1 MQDNVDRDYLSHL
14 GRTIIEKLAQ
24 VNRAHLIMRTFL
36 LSGTILLAAT
46 ASVLAEDATGEWLVE
61 DKSARIKIVNCQNAL
76 WGVMWAEKS
85 PGFDTGNRDP
95 SMKGRPML
103 GIPILINLKPTE
115 ANSWAG
121 KVYDPKGST
130 FMAAGGIYDVKI
142 KLAKKDTLEVRG
154 CMMGIC
160 DGEDWS
166 RIINPNT
173 PPIPPSQ
180 AAAPS
185 VGGAKGSAMA
195 PPPASGAKGSAMAPQ
210 GGAMAPQGGAMAP
223 APKGNTMAKAAPGAP
238 AGAAPQDPICTSVAS
253 MVPRT

>member
-1 MQDNVDRDYLSHL
+1 
-14 GRTIIEKLAQ
+14 
-24 VNRAHLIMRTFL
+24 MRTFL
-36 LSGTILLAAT
+36 LSGTLLLAAT
-46 ASVLAEDATGEWLVE
+46 AAAFAEDATGEWLVE
-61 DKSARIKIVNCQNAL
+61 DKSARIKIVNCQNTL

-103 GIPILINLKPTE
+103 GIPILINMKATE
-115 ANSWAG
+115 PNSWAG

-130 FMAAGGIYDVKI
+130 FMSAGGLYDVKV

-160 DGEDWS
+160 DGEDWT

-173 PPIPPSQ
+173 PPLPP
-180 AAAPS
+180 AAQTSAPTT
-185 VGGAKGSAMA
+185 GAKGNV
-195 PPPASGAKGSAMAPQ
+195 P
-210 GGAMAPQGGAMAP
+210 APQGGAMAP
-223 APKGNTMAKAAPGAP
+223 APKAAPGNTMAKATP
-238 AGAAPQDPICTSVAS
+238 AGVPPQDPICASVAS

>member
-1 MQDNVDRDYLSHL
+1 LQDNVDRDYLSHL

-24 VNRAHLIMRTFL
+24 VNRAHRTMRTFL

-103 GIPILINLKPTE
+103 GIPILINMKPTE
-115 ANSWAG
+115 PNSWAG

-130 FMAAGGIYDVKI
+130 FMSAGGIYDVKV
-142 KLAKKDTLEVRG
+142 KLARKDTLEVRG

-160 DGEDWS
+160 DGEDWT
-166 RIINPNT
+166 RVTNPNT

-180 AAAPS
+180 TNTAPS
-185 VGGAKGSAMA
+185 GASKGSAA
-195 PPPASGAKGSAMAPQ
+195 AA
-210 GGAMAPQGGAMAP
+210 QGGAMAP
-223 APKGNTMAKAAPGAP
+223 APKAHAMAPAPKTTAMAKAAP
-238 AGAAPQDPICTSVAS
+238 AAANTPPQDPICSNVAS